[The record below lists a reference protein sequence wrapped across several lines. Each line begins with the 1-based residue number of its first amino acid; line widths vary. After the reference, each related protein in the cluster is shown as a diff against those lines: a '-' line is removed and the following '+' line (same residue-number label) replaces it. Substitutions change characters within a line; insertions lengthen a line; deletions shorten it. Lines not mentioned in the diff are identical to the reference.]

1 MKAFF
6 GRKWKTTFRGVL
18 LLKAFWIIQKGV
30 LPSHTGRLSCSKNI
44 WPFKAASSEK
54 KALWRPKHRPAGRP
68 RQAMPTPLWKQ
79 SWEKFQWKQLDK
91 ERCCRCRTNEEGR
104 CSVVLVQ
111 PSPTSSRQL
120 LFWQTAK
127 AFLVRGGAGNYT
139 TGALRP
145 KWGYHIKQWGCHS
158 GAVEQNYSLHSFCIL
173 LYSIFNEMGKMY
185 LNVLEY
191 RFLTIENLKFDF
203 IFYIYLQ
210 YNGKM
215 YPNVLEYRCVF

>member
-1 MKAFF
+1 MKNDLQ
-6 GRKWKTTFRGVL
+6 RGPSSKGL
-18 LLKAFWIIQKGV
+18 WIIQKGV

-158 GAVEQNYSLHSFCIL
+158 GAVEQNYSAFILFCCCSK
-173 LYSIFNEMGKMY
+173 SIVVSPIKWENIAKCIGIQNEKS
-185 LNVLEY
+185 
-191 RFLTIENLKFDF
+191 LKFDDYYSVGRPK
-203 IFYIYLQ
+203 IRYWM
-210 YNGKM
+210 KM
-215 YPNVLEYRCVF
+215 LKYSWMYAYKKCS